1 MCVHIY
7 IERGG
12 EDMHV
17 KSVADLHLFLFL
29 YLVGG
34 IECKPLQ
41 PLSHLAQQLLIWWV
55 PELSF
60 NWVKASLFSLIN
72 TL

>member
-1 MCVHIY
+1 MHMCVHIY

-41 PLSHLAQQLLIWWV
+41 PLSHLAQQLLI
-55 PELSF
+55 
-60 NWVKASLFSLIN
+60 
-72 TL
+72 